1 MVKKKTRKQTKSQ
14 DSKFY
19 FDDCPV
25 CQAMRE
31 AEENNRELTALEVKE
46 AFEKA
51 KKKGAIVG
59 EFGEPTNKRAD

>member
-1 MVKKKTRKQTKSQ
+1 MRKRKTRKQTKSQ
-14 DSKFY
+14 DSTFY

-25 CQAMRE
+25 CQAMKE
-31 AEENNRELTALEVKE
+31 AEENNRALTVLEVKE

-59 EFGEPTNKRAD
+59 GPLMEKGQAN